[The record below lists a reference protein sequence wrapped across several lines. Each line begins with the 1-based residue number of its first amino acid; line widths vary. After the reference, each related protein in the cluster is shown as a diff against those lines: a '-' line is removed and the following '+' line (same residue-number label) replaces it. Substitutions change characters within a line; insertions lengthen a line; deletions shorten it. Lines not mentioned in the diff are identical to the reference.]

1 MKHIELLNEIKE
13 KGGLKIVTVMIGDE
27 NKVFYIDED
36 FEDDFTILKWFKR
49 GMATE
54 AGIAIRQV
62 LEEDR
67 FLVAGVHLQ
76 RNTYT
81 ILSAAEVEWAF
92 TTDSKTGKPIPKAK
106 SDTFVYFDELL
117 ESWEFEDGPS
127 DIENFSVH
135 SKYVVF
141 YNKEENGIQL
151 DGSFAYEYNNK
162 AYKGTFF
169 FILHE
174 EEVEEES
181 ENEELNVGGSFIFT
195 SQFNIEDKFLNDMV
209 DEEELDHSLI
219 GIGMSL
225 EDYLLPESEL
235 MQVMFA
241 AYYKH
246 YGVRHNDDP
255 KG

>member
-49 GMATE
+49 GMAKE
-54 AGIAIRQV
+54 AGVIIRQE

-67 FLVAGVHLQ
+67 FFVAGVHLQ

-81 ILSAAEVEWAF
+81 ILSASEVEWAF
-92 TTDSKTGKPIPKAK
+92 THDAKTGKPIPKAK
-106 SDTFVYFDELL
+106 GDTFVYFDELL
-117 ESWEFEDGPS
+117 ESWEFENVHS

-135 SKYVVF
+135 PKYVVF
-141 YNKEENGIQL
+141 YNKEENGIEL
-151 DGSFAYEYNNK
+151 DGSYTFTYSDKPFN
-162 AYKGTFF
+162 GTFR

-174 EEVEEES
+174 EVLEDES
-181 ENEELNVGGSFIFT
+181 EDEEINLGGSFIFT
-195 SQFNIEDKFLNDMV
+195 TGFNVEDKFLNEMI
-209 DEEELDHSLI
+209 DEEELELALLAIGESLQ
-219 GIGMSL
+219 
-225 EDYLLPESEL
+225 EYHYPENEL
-235 MQVMFA
+235 MQVMYD
-241 AYYKH
+241 AYHKH
-246 YGVRHNDDP
+246 YGFYHDDDP